1 MKNDPKM
8 YSLATSL
15 EFPKTWTTVMDEI
28 LPVFVKEEFSPE
40 ESWKKKPFDKEDVNF
55 FSKGLLELSDF
66 FGEDRMG
73 IKLPNYFTTARFR
86 SSYFLYFFGLQG
98 AKFLTLFDRYPK
110 AVEAALDHAAE
121 TGVLR
126 VVDVGSG
133 PGTASIAFLIFL
145 LEGLR
150 DPRGKKLKL
159 PFSIELVWIDH
170 NQTIMR
176 DGEKFLAK
184 ILELFPD
191 VEGNISTR
199 HEVRSWWKHPKEFKF
214 EASLVLFGNILN
226 ESQSDAKIYLE
237 GLAPFFKNPKG
248 GGILMMEPAFKVA
261 SQRVSQIR
269 DELMMSDSSLPI
281 WGPCLH
287 TSKCPLAT
295 GRDWCH
301 FSVPSQLPGKLF
313 KKFSI
318 KLGGVREWLKF
329 SFVWFA
335 SNDSKKDAKSP
346 KDLVRVVSDPL
357 RTKDG
362 QMNQLCRPERFEYYN
377 SPKRTLHRGEV
388 IRDPILQQKKQK
400 NRN

>member
-1 MKNDPKM
+1 
-8 YSLATSL
+8 
-15 EFPKTWTTVMDEI
+15 
-28 LPVFVKEEFSPE
+28 
-40 ESWKKKPFDKEDVNF
+40 
-55 FSKGLLELSDF
+55 
-66 FGEDRMG
+66 
-73 IKLPNYFTTARFR
+73 
-86 SSYFLYFFGLQG
+86 
-98 AKFLTLFDRYPK
+98 
-110 AVEAALDHAAE
+110 
-121 TGVLR
+121 
-126 VVDVGSG
+126 
-133 PGTASIAFLIFL
+133 
-145 LEGLR
+145 
-150 DPRGKKLKL
+150 
-159 PFSIELVWIDH
+159 
-170 NQTIMR
+170 
-176 DGEKFLAK
+176 
-184 ILELFPD
+184 
-191 VEGNISTR
+191 
-199 HEVRSWWKHPKEFKF
+199 
-214 EASLVLFGNILN
+214 
-226 ESQSDAKIYLE
+226 
-237 GLAPFFKNPKG
+237 
-248 GGILMMEPAFKVA
+248 MMEPAFKVA